1 MTENI
6 TSSESAPKEGLPFN
20 RVAPIFA
27 LTFVDVLG
35 LTIILPLLH
44 LYAIAFGASPLQIG
58 LVAAAF
64 PLSQLIGVPIMG
76 ALSDRFGRK
85 PLLLISQITTCIG
98 FLLLASATSL
108 EMIVLSRVIDGLFGA
123 NLSTAQAAITDITDD
138 TNRAQ
143 GLGLTGAAFGLG
155 FIFGPVIA
163 LIALEVTDSLAVPAL
178 TAAVYSFLSILL
190 TLFVFK
196 ETLPPEKRGK
206 SNSRRV
212 SIFVIGKMLR
222 VKGIGILLFLL
233 FAEQLIFFGF
243 ENLMGVFTLSR
254 LGLLGQGTSL
264 LFLIVGII
272 LVTVQVRYIGKWS
285 RKYGE
290 KRLISV
296 ALGLLAIGLLLVATT
311 PEQPHP
317 FYVRARAQYDIQSQ
331 ALSSTEAVI
340 GDLNVQLPAEGNN
353 GVGGIIWFVVAL
365 IPISVGA
372 SLIRPNTNS
381 LMTKAVSPND
391 YGSVLGVSA
400 SVASGANAL
409 APILCGWVFQQYGAN
424 APFLLGGIAMGM
436 LALLSMWHFRINT
449 HIKV

>member
-1 MTENI
+1 MTEEN
-6 TSSESAPKEGLPFN
+6 TPSSESTPNTGLPFN

-44 LYAIAFGASPLQIG
+44 LYAIGFGATPLQIG

-138 TNRAQ
+138 TNRAR

-206 SNSRRV
+206 NTSQRIN
-212 SIFVIGKMLR
+212 IFVIGKMLR
-222 VKGIGILLFLL
+222 VQGVPILLLML

-254 LGLLGQGTSL
+254 LGLLGQGTSI

-285 RKYGE
+285 RTYGE

-296 ALGLLAIGLLLVATT
+296 ALGLLAVGLLLVATT
-311 PEQPHP
+311 PQQPHP

-331 ALSSTEAVI
+331 VQSSTEAII
-340 GDLNVQLPAEGNN
+340 GDLNVPLPAEGNN
-353 GVGGIIWFVVAL
+353 GIGGVLWFVVAL

-381 LMTKAVSPND
+381 LLTKSVSSDD

-409 APILCGWVFQQYGAN
+409 APILCGWIFQQYGAN
-424 APFLLGGIAMGM
+424 APFLLGGIAMGI
-436 LALLSMWHFRINT
+436 LALVSIWHFGQT
-449 HIKV
+449 TKL